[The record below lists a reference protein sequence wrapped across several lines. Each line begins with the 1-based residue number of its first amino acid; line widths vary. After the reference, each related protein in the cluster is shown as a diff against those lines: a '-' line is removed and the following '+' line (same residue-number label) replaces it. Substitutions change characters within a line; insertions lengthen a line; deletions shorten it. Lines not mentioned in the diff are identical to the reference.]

1 LKILVVGAGR
11 IGSKVIKQLK
21 KSAKIKFYTIDPRE
35 NPKALEEEIIEKID
49 FSVDLIPSEIIKIIN
64 DLRPDLV
71 LVTTS
76 KEDISNTGVQ
86 GIDIL
91 VESLNNELES
101 ASEYPIISVSR
112 NE

>member
-1 LKILVVGAGR
+1 MKILVVGAGR
-11 IGSKVIKQLK
+11 IGSKVIKQLEK
-21 KSAKIKFYTIDPRE
+21 NTKIKFYTVDPRE
-35 NPKALEEEIIEKID
+35 NPHALEQEIVEKID
-49 FSVDLIPSEIIKIIN
+49 FSVDLIPRELIKIIN

-76 KEDISNTGVQ
+76 KEDISKTGVQ

-91 VESLNNELES
+91 VDSLNSELES

-112 NE
+112 SG